1 MTHHASTR
9 YANIHLLNTHAPK
22 RVYVRAHVSVSIH
35 LRATTLS
42 RRLASFMSRTRRT
55 RAAAASPA
63 RASTPPVDDDGDD
76 AIRADWA
83 ARVEAVKRTT
93 DNGMVSA
100 SLFAAIGKLR
110 EHLFVA
116 RDGELLLWQT
126 LRAEHA
132 RATALAI
139 AGANASAKKTNPWL
153 VVTDAPGIFGQW
165 IANHLLKDRNV
176 DDEAPADR
184 VAKFDALRKALRAAL
199 AKGAAKEAAAYNKWL
214 AEQFDRRIKE
224 AGGDAAAAAP
234 ALSPGS
240 ASSSS
245 ASSVVMVP
253 ASIATE
259 SEPEPE
265 SGSDSVSD
273 SDEEKEADVRSIGG
287 APDGSSAPDADL
299 VTELAQLRLA
309 LATSQQEV
317 REHVSKLADATSIN
331 DKAAA
336 TILERGR
343 EARELKKAHTAA
355 IQAAAAEKADLEA
368 QINALT
374 SETQITTRE
383 KTSLRGQLDA
393 LVQSTN
399 KEKAT
404 LLAQLAALKDSKP
417 GDDGALVQALNQQI
431 TELTAQQAAD
441 KALIQQLT
449 HQFSNMQTDEQKRIR
464 QLEDELDRLRSA
476 PIVAIADPDASLPP
490 TQSHSRVPSPVNV
503 PKQQR
508 LEPRALY
515 VLLAGLV
522 SA

>member
-1 MTHHASTR
+1 M
-9 YANIHLLNTHAPK
+9 
-22 RVYVRAHVSVSIH
+22 RAHVSVSIH

-214 AEQFDRRIKE
+214 AEQFDRRIEE
-224 AGGDAAAAAP
+224 AGGDAAVAVAASSP
-234 ALSPGS
+234 ASV
-240 ASSSS
+240 SSSS
-245 ASSVVMVP
+245 AVVPPTVADNP
-253 ASIATE
+253 DSD
-259 SEPEPE
+259 
-265 SGSDSVSD
+265 SGSVSD
-273 SDEEKEADVRSIGG
+273 LGEEEDANSVDG
-287 APDGSSAPDADL
+287 ASVASASSAAAL
-299 VTELAQLRLA
+299 MTEVDKLRLA
-309 LATSQQEV
+309 LAASQQEV
-317 REHVSKLADATSIN
+317 RERDAKLADAADIN
-331 DKAAA
+331 ASAAVA
-336 TILERGR
+336 ILDRGK

-355 IQAAAAEKADLEA
+355 LQAAAAEKADLEA

-374 SETQITTRE
+374 NEAQIAARE
-383 KTSLRGQLDA
+383 KASLRDQLDE

-404 LLAQLAALKDSKP
+404 LLAQLAALKDNKP
-417 GDDGALVQALNQQI
+417 GDDSALDQALNQQI

-449 HQFSNMQTDEQKRIR
+449 YQFSNMQTDEQTRIR
-464 QLEDELDRLRSA
+464 QLEDELDRLRTA
-476 PIVAIADPDASLPP
+476 PIVAAAADPNASLAP
-490 TQSHSRVPSPVNV
+490 TRSHSPTLTRSHSPVNV

-508 LEPRALY
+508 LEPIALY